1 MKKTTPPLI
10 VLLTMSVIGSAAA
23 SEIYRWTDE
32 NGNTQ
37 YGDRPTEDAVRVT
50 AIQSSPTDNSR
61 IIAATAARQKQQAE
75 KAEIAARNQGPSEEE
90 LRAEA
95 AERKG
100 KCVAFRGQLQKLIT
114 SRRLFREDDNG
125 ERVYLAED
133 EMQAARE
140 KVQNQV
146 EEYCSG

>member
-1 MKKTTPPLI
+1 MKNSTPSL
-10 VLLTMSVIGSAAA
+10 VFLVAMVVTGSAAA

-50 AIQSSPTDNSR
+50 AISSRPTDNSR
-61 IIAATAARQKQQAE
+61 IIAAADARRKQQVEDA
-75 KAEIAARNQGPSEEE
+75 AIAARNQGPSEKE

-95 AERKG
+95 AERAG
-100 KCVAFRGQLQKLIT
+100 KCDTYRGQLQKLIT
-114 SRRLFREDDNG
+114 SRRLYREDDAG
-125 ERVYLAED
+125 ERVYLAEE

-140 KVQNQV
+140 KVQNRV